1 MHMAIIYKYRDIY
14 NAWQNKM
21 ELCIMQP
28 GQRRIL
34 MLTLRAAT
42 VSRWVGARIA
52 NLGYSACLEK
62 QIGQSNNL
70 KPKAGSSVHLK
81 EKQGDPKK
89 QLNRKHS
96 PDDVSAQLFVL
107 RPQIL

>member
-1 MHMAIIYKYRDIY
+1 
-14 NAWQNKM
+14 
-21 ELCIMQP
+21 
-28 GQRRIL
+28 

-52 NLGYSACLEK
+52 NLGCQDHSACLEK
-62 QIGQSNNL
+62 QIGRSNNL

-89 QLNRKHS
+89 QLNRKCS
-96 PDDVSAQLFVL
+96 PNDVSAQLFVL

>member
-1 MHMAIIYKYRDIY
+1 
-14 NAWQNKM
+14 
-21 ELCIMQP
+21 
-28 GQRRIL
+28 